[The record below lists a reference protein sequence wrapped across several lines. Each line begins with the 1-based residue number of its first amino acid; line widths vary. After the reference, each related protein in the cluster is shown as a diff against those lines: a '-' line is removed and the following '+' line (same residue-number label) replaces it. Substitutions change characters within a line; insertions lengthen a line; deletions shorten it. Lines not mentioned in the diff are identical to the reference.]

1 MTANRPPFLPGD
13 ATFPALD
20 QMPRAGSAEQ
30 QIALQLSAVEMV
42 EPYRAPSGH
51 PGMRLSNAWL
61 GEHDWRIQMFFYRD
75 LPWEPGRLRNLIS
88 AARRRGHATLLG
100 TPTSL
105 TSRPGAVWRLAL
117 EEDAIERF
125 FEAYYLSFN
134 LLFPADRSF
143 AVNGNDG
150 DFAVFAGP
158 EAFVR
163 EAVPDGAIG
172 AETTAE
178 VVAEVER
185 EHGKGCMEGV
195 LAHYAPFMIE
205 G

>member
-1 MTANRPPFLPGD
+1 MTANPPLYPPAD
-13 ATFPALD
+13 TTFPALD
-20 QMPRAGSAEQ
+20 EMPRAGSAEE

-51 PGMRLSNAWL
+51 QGMRLANAWL
-61 GEHDWRIQMFFYRD
+61 GERDWRIQIFFYRD
-75 LPWEPGRLRNLIS
+75 LPWAPGSVRNLIA
-88 AARRRGHATLLG
+88 AARRRGHESLLG

-105 TSRPGAVWRLAL
+105 PSRPGAVWRLAM

-125 FEAYYLSFN
+125 FEAYYLSFS
-134 LLFPADRSF
+134 LLCPADRSF
-143 AVNGNDG
+143 AVSGNDG
-150 DFAVFAGP
+150 DFVVFAGP
-158 EAFVR
+158 EDFVR

-172 AETTAE
+172 MAATAE

-185 EHGKGCMEGV
+185 EHGKGSMDGV

-205 G
+205 V

>member
-1 MTANRPPFLPGD
+1 MNENPLPELPA
-13 ATFPALD
+13 ATNHPALD
-20 QMPRAGSAEQ
+20 DMPRAGTTGE
-30 QIALQLSAVEMV
+30 QIALQMGAVEMV
-42 EPYRAPSGH
+42 EPYRAPSGYL
-51 PGMRLSNAWL
+51 GMRLSNAWL
-61 GEHDWRIQMFFYRD
+61 GERDWRVQLFFYRD
-75 LPWEPGRLRNLIS
+75 LAWTPGTVRNLIA
-88 AARRRGHATLLG
+88 AARRRSHTSLLG
-100 TPTSL
+100 TATAPL
-105 TSRPGAVWRLAL
+105 LRPGAVWRMPM

-125 FEAYYLSFN
+125 FEAYYLIFN
-134 LLFPADRSF
+134 LLFPAERTF

-172 AETTAE
+172 VATTAE

-185 EHGKGCMEGV
+185 EHGKGCMSGV
-195 LAHYAPFMIE
+195 LAHYRPFMIE

>member
-1 MTANRPPFLPGD
+1 MTANPIRYPPAGTP
-13 ATFPALD
+13 FPALD
-20 QMPRAGSAEQ
+20 EMTRAGSPEE
-30 QIALQLSAVEMV
+30 QIALQLSAVEML
-42 EPYRAPSGH
+42 EPYRAPSGYA
-51 PGMRLSNAWL
+51 GMRLSNAWL
-61 GEHDWRIQMFFYRD
+61 GERDWRIQLFFFYD
-75 LPWEPGRLRNLIS
+75 LTWEPGTKRNLIA
-88 AARRRGHATLLG
+88 AARRRGHVSLLG
-100 TPTSL
+100 TPTSPPA
-105 TSRPGAVWRLAL
+105 RPGAVWHLPM

-125 FEAYYLSFN
+125 FEAYRLSFSV
-134 LLFPADRSF
+134 LFPADRTF
-143 AVNGNDG
+143 ALNGNDG

-172 AETTAE
+172 AATTAE

-205 G
+205 D